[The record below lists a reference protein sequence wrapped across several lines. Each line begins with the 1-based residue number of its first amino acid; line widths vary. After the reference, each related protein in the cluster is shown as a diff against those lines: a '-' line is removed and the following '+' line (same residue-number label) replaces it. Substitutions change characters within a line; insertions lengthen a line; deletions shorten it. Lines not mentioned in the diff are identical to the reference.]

1 MIKAENVYDLL
12 RVQKLQQQHKFVM
25 EGLPVT
31 LARSCTSCS
40 TRTLVGISLADG
52 KNLQSIHS
60 NSWIENLLR
69 RKQKQWHHVD
79 EDLQMWYPSKSKV
92 YLKFAVSRI
101 HNKHDSIHSE
111 RGLSDVGSN
120 DTFSHTIWSLAENI
134 RKQIFSIFLRLFFKS
149 AMLRFSLYSYLLENL
164 GLEVRGQLG
173 VNWQHG

>member
-1 MIKAENVYDLL
+1 MNIETICINL
-12 RVQKLQQQHKFVM
+12 QKPQHQHKFDK

-31 LARSCTSCS
+31 LARSCTSRS

-60 NSWIENLLR
+60 NSGIENLSG
-69 RKQKQWHHVD
+69 RKQKGRIASCWWRPAHVIP
-79 EDLQMWYPSKSKV
+79 EV
-92 YLKFAVSRI
+92 YLEFAVSWI

-120 DTFSHTIWSLAENI
+120 DAFSHTIWSLAGKI
-134 RKQIFSIFLRLFFKS
+134 RYQGFLPPFSWLFIKI
-149 AMLRFSLYSYLLENL
+149 AMMWFFSYGNLLENL

-173 VNWQHG
+173 VNRQHG